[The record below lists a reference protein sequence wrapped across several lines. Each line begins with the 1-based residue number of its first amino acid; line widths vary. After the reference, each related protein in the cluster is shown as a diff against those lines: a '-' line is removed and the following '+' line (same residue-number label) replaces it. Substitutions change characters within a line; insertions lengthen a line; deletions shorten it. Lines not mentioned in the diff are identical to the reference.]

1 MRAAPRRRSHDDASG
16 ERRRRGRGTLARCV
30 CSRYADFPLTPGDS
44 APQRYDSPLPS
55 VVSSRNRTANQ
66 FQSLYSRQGWLVMF
80 DDFWQNRASAKVTL
94 DQREKK
100 NIHSIYMFRCCIFE
114 IANMIHGCFRE
125 SFQRYKHR
133 KFNEKDDCQL
143 IDVRPRLYRRYD
155 LNPKK
160 IARSNELFYICEII
174 RWYTDVQWI
183 NNYVRWRKQWS
194 LNWSW

>member
-16 ERRRRGRGTLARCV
+16 ERRRRERGTLARCV

-100 NIHSIYMFRCCIFE
+100 NIYSIYICLDAVSSR
-114 IANMIHGCFRE
+114 
-125 SFQRYKHR
+125 S
-133 KFNEKDDCQL
+133 L
-143 IDVRPRLYRRYD
+143 I
-155 LNPKK
+155 
-160 IARSNELFYICEII
+160 
-174 RWYTDVQWI
+174 WYTDALESPSSVI
-183 NNYVRWRKQWS
+183 NTGNSTRKMIV
-194 LNWSW
+194 SWLMFGRDCIEDMILIQRK